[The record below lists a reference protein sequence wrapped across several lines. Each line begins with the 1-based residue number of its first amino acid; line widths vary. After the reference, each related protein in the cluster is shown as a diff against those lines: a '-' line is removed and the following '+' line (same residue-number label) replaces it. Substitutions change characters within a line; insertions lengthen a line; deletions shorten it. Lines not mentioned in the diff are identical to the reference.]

1 MSSDSALSLRISTRD
16 RDLID
21 RGAEATGK
29 SRTEFMLDASRTA
42 ATDALLDRRLFLLE
56 PMEFA
61 AFERALAKAPLASE
75 LARKIRQKLTKRSP
89 PWTA

>member
-1 MSSDSALSLRISTRD
+1 MSSNTALSLRISTRD

-21 RGAEATGK
+21 KGAEAIGK
-29 SRTEFMLDASRTA
+29 SRTEFMLDASRAA

-56 PMEFA
+56 PKEFA

-75 LARKIRQKLTKRSP
+75 LARKIRQKLTKRPSP
-89 PWTA
+89 WKA